1 VECTGHSG
9 EHYIARDR
17 SGYWK
22 MWRAAV
28 GGGLLTVITAAIK
41 SQLVGAHRPL
51 FVEGFL
57 IGTDYAIP
65 FVLPQILHFALA
77 TKQPSM
83 TAAAGWAENFLV
95 FNRISHAL
103 VQHPLSHR
111 FGTRHMARMAG
122 WLERNATGW
131 SNSIV
136 LGYLHGLTP
145 VIARFFGIPLDVRHV
160 TLSTGWWPWRRRNP
174 VSTPSVTAG
183 YIWPSPG

>member
-1 VECTGHSG
+1 
-9 EHYIARDR
+9 
-17 SGYWK
+17 
-22 MWRAAV
+22 
-28 GGGLLTVITAAIK
+28 
-41 SQLVGAHRPL
+41 L

-65 FVLPQILHFALA
+65 FVLLQILHFALA

-122 WLERNATGW
+122 WLERNAAGW

-136 LGYLHGLTP
+136 LGYLLGLTP
-145 VIARFFGIPLDVRHV
+145 VIARFFGHSARRPPCHAEHRLVARAAAQSGLDAFRHGRLYLAIAGIAV
-160 TLSTGWWPWRRRNP
+160 TFVLNLS
-174 VSTPSVTAG
+174 VSFTIASVIALRAYSVPG
-183 YIWPSPG
+183 REQVHFIYPGRSPHDQQ